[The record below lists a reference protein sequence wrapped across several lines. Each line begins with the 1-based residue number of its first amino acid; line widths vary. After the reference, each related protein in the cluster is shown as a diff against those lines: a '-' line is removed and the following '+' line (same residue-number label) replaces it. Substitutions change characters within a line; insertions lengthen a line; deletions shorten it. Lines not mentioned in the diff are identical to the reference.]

1 MTILI
6 MFAIVKKYPSGF
18 NFSSVG
24 AYFKLYEYTRGA
36 LMSIYANRAVS
47 VELTHNKYSGR
58 IHCNKTFH
66 PLQQRDSVTA
76 QLFRCSRRYIRQ
88 LMCEYLF
95 VGSSHCFF
103 CLFGG
108 FFIGSADSSKI
119 IFDLC
124 LCTCVF
130 LLLHHLLLISRVSL
144 PLFFRAR
151 GKQKS

>member
-24 AYFKLYEYTRGA
+24 AYFKLYEYTRDA

-76 QLFRCSRRYIRQ
+76 ELFRCSRRYIRQ

-95 VGSSHCFF
+95 VGSSQFL
-103 CLFGG
+103 LFVWG
-108 FFIGSADSSKI
+108 FFHR
-119 IFDLC
+119 LC
-124 LCTCVF
+124 
-130 LLLHHLLLISRVSL
+130 
-144 PLFFRAR
+144 
-151 GKQKS
+151 